1 MERYSDASE
10 LYEKIEELFEGDQQ
24 KAQNIRIAHVMMLQT
39 ASQKSYGEKK
49 YGDWF
54 FSCMG

>member
-49 YGDWF
+49 YGD
-54 FSCMG
+54 